1 MHKREKKEYRE
12 NKERQV
18 GNYEDNKGRERE
30 ENVRG
35 GRITNDRISE
45 EKGKKPRWGGGDS
58 EESKIR
64 DERGRVNT
72 SRTEDTKGDQRGTET
87 KMRKMTED
95 ERKEEKREWEEG
107 EKREEKQDGN

>member
-1 MHKREKKEYRE
+1 MEEKIQEEEDSKGRDKEGEWGKMHKTEKEYRE

-45 EKGKKPRWGGGDS
+45 EKGKKPRWGGGDN

-64 DERGRVNT
+64 DERGR
-72 SRTEDTKGDQRGTET
+72 
-87 KMRKMTED
+87 
-95 ERKEEKREWEEG
+95 G
-107 EKREEKQDGN
+107 E